1 MNSDR
6 AYCSYKSAT
15 CSTHD
20 PSNHVHSL
28 RKSVLC
34 AWLDVQFWRSDLIW
48 NDLAIIKGDKTDK
61 RATACSC
68 VLLPAMRSVW
78 KRWCWGRNSFLSWK
92 RWRTLLLSWPK
103 ELMVMLYIHPP
114 KFLQPRFSFYNY
126 IKVLCLHL
134 FFFPFSPLRAV
145 ELWRPP
151 LSNSAGIKSREL
163 HERCWYFS
171 LRIMFCFFMAYIDG
185 LYLDT
190 KLPGV
195 LYWWHDCWNVFFFIQ
210 GGYSAN
216 AIGFRMTS
224 LLKLAD
230 TKANKPGMNLMH
242 YVAKVR
248 RRRRRRRR
256 RSSPGTD
263 AHWIKYF
270 WSHTSP
276 AIMTCPWTVLQQLFS
291 CFTLLCYPFLYLP
304 STASRGHRCR
314 VADFSQPAWK
324 HRAGIKVSI
333 TSTLTVV
340 WFPSLTTVS
349 DVFISDVES
358 GRTVL

>member
-1 MNSDR
+1 MKCLIPCCLTNQLTYKCSNISDTLLTLLVMNSDR

-68 VLLPAMRSVW
+68 VLLPAMRNVW

-134 FFFPFSPLRAV
+134 FFF
-145 ELWRPP
+145 
-151 LSNSAGIKSREL
+151 
-163 HERCWYFS
+163 H
-171 LRIMFCFFMAYIDG
+171 
-185 LYLDT
+185 
-190 KLPGV
+190 
-195 LYWWHDCWNVFFFIQ
+195 
-210 GGYSAN
+210 
-216 AIGFRMTS
+216 S
-224 LLKLAD
+224 LLSELLNCD
-230 TKANKPGMNLMH
+230 DLHSVIRLVLKAGNYMNA
-242 YVAKVR
+242 V
-248 RRRRRRRR
+248 
-256 RSSPGTD
+256 G
-263 AHWIKYF
+263 I
-270 WSHTSP
+270 
-276 AIMTCPWTVLQQLFS
+276 
-291 CFTLLCYPFLYLP
+291 FL
-304 STASRGHRCR
+304 
-314 VADFSQPAWK
+314 
-324 HRAGIKVSI
+324 
-333 TSTLTVV
+333 
-340 WFPSLTTVS
+340 
-349 DVFISDVES
+349 
-358 GRTVL
+358 

>member
-1 MNSDR
+1 MCPSSSYEERLKTMVLREEFFPLMEEVKNSV
-6 AYCSYKSAT
+6 AVMTKGANGNVVHTSTKVSTTPVLILQLYKGSL
-15 CSTHD
+15 S
-20 PSNHVHSL
+20 PS
-28 RKSVLC
+28 
-34 AWLDVQFWRSDLIW
+34 
-48 NDLAIIKGDKTDK
+48 
-61 RATACSC
+61 
-68 VLLPAMRSVW
+68 
-78 KRWCWGRNSFLSWK
+78 
-92 RWRTLLLSWPK
+92 
-103 ELMVMLYIHPP
+103 
-114 KFLQPRFSFYNY
+114 
-126 IKVLCLHL
+126 

-256 RSSPGTD
+256 RRSSSPGTD

-333 TSTLTVV
+333 TSTLIVV